1 MEYTGLF
8 PDEVRETLPRMY
20 EQENKVSAKAMV
32 KFFTPWTDWTWYA
45 SEGSAIVDES
55 GQEID
60 YMFFGLVIGNFVE
73 YGYFSLSS
81 LKALHGPME
90 FRVERDTLFEP
101 TSLDELHTKHSEEY
115 GEEDSED

>member
-8 PDEVRETLPRMY
+8 PDEVRATLPGMY
-20 EQENKVSAKAMV
+20 NNENQASSKAMV

-45 SEGSAIVDES
+45 SEGSAIVDGS

-60 YMFFGLVIGNFVE
+60 YMFFGLVIGNFIE

-81 LKALHGPME
+81 LKALDGPAG
-90 FRVERDTLFEP
+90 FKVERDMNFEP
-101 TSLDELHTKHSEEY
+101 TLLDELHAKHSDE
-115 GEEDSED
+115 GEGEAGDD